1 MTPLRRRMTEDLI
14 LHNRSPK
21 TIRLY
26 IDWVADFARYFHT
39 SPEHLGPEHVRSYLL
54 HLVQERQASWNV
66 HKQARLALQFLYRV
80 TLGREWVV
88 EKVACPKAPKKLPVV
103 LSQDEMARFLDALQ
117 NPKHRALLMTA
128 YAGGLRLSEVARL
141 RVEDID
147 SARMVIH
154 VRQGKGHKDRDVMLS
169 PRLLAVLRE
178 YWATY
183 RPRPYLFPGRQP
195 DRPISLRTVQMVCE
209 RALAASGLSKHVH
222 MHTLRHSFATHLLE
236 SGTDLRTIQVLLGH
250 HSFSTTA
257 RYLHITTAALQVDPQ
272 PVRRARS
279 PSRRRDPAMTRP
291 RLEVAEVIR
300 SCRDAFLQ
308 QYGAGLTPEQRR
320 ALDDLTACRTAA
332 LGGHV
337 LECLECGHQEV
348 SYNSCGNRHCP
359 KCQATAAA
367 RWLETQAADLL
378 DTPYFHV
385 VFTLPSALGPVALA
399 NPRVVYG
406 LLMRAAAETLLEVA
420 ANPKH
425 LGAEV
430 GVLAVL
436 HTWGQ
441 NLTLHPHVH
450 CVVTGGGLAPDESR
464 WIAGRDDFFLPVRVL
479 SRVFRGKF
487 LSGLRA
493 AFRRGRL
500 RFPESSPSWVTRNNS
515 TVSSPRRCGP
525 NWVVYAKPT
534 DKRPRDGVEVPG
546 AVHAQDG
553 HQQPPPGQPRG
564 RPGHLPLEGLRPRGQ
579 AGDHDARGGRVRP
592 PVPDARVARGLRAG
606 AALRTAGQP
615 PPPGEAGAV
624 PGTARHGR
632 DAAGRHGP
640 DRSRSD
646 HAAGPRSDG
655 DPDPGLSPVWRGPD
669 GRGRGIPADD
679 PGRGDHSG
687 SRTVPDLG

>member
-1 MTPLRRRMTEDLI
+1 
-14 LHNRSPK
+14 
-21 TIRLY
+21 
-26 IDWVADFARYFHT
+26 
-39 SPEHLGPEHVRSYLL
+39 
-54 HLVQERQASWNV
+54 
-66 HKQARLALQFLYRV
+66 
-80 TLGREWVV
+80 
-88 EKVACPKAPKKLPVV
+88 
-103 LSQDEMARFLDALQ
+103 
-117 NPKHRALLMTA
+117 MTA

-183 RPRPYLFPGRQP
+183 RPKPYLFPGRQP
-195 DRPISLRTVQMVCE
+195 DRPVSPRTVQMVCQ
-209 RALAASGLSKHVH
+209 RALEASGLSKHVH

-257 RYLHITTAALQVDPQ
+257 RYLHITTAALKST
-272 PVRRARS
+272 RS
-279 PSRRRDPAMTRP
+279 PFDGLERPSRRRGPAMTRP

-308 QYGAGLTPEQRR
+308 RYGASLTPEQRR

-337 LECLECGHQEV
+337 LECPECGHQEV

-385 VFTLPSALGPVALA
+385 VFTLPSALGPIALR

-406 LLMRAAAETLLEVA
+406 LLMRAAAQTLLEVA
-420 ANPKH
+420 ATPKH

-450 CVVTGGGLAPDESR
+450 CVVTGGGLSPDESR
-464 WIAGRDDFFLPVRVL
+464 WVAGRDDFFLPVRIL

-487 LSGLRA
+487 LSGLRT
-493 AFRRGRL
+493 AFQKGRL
-500 RFPESSPSWVTRNNS
+500 RFPGRLAALARPERFHRLLDE
-515 TVSSPRRCGP
+515 TVRTE
-525 NWVVYAKPT
+525 WVVYAKPPTRGPATVLKYLARYTHKTAISNRRLVSLT
-534 DKRPRDGVEVPG
+534 D
-546 AVHAQDG
+546 
-553 HQQPPPGQPRG
+553 GQVTFRWKDYAHGGRRG
-564 RPGHLPLEGLRPRGQ
+564 TMTL
-579 AGDHDARGGRVRP
+579 DGGRVRP
-592 PVPDARVARGLRAG
+592 PVPHARVALGLRAS

-615 PPPGEAGAV
+615 PPSGEAGAV

-632 DAAGRHGP
+632 AAAGRHGP
-640 DRSRSD
+640 DRSRSG

-655 DPDPGLSPVWRGPD
+655 DPDPGLPPMWRGPD
-669 GRGRGIPADD
+669 GRGRGIPADA

-687 SRTVPDLG
+687 PRTVPDP